1 MANVSK
7 EEMVLVI
14 RRALFDK
21 LGSFQG
27 LNFDVAR
34 YLPPILARENN
45 LFMPRSA
52 AEKDPGFKQI
62 IPYVLLTHHGRV
74 LHYTRGKKTG
84 EQRLAAKG
92 SIGIGGHLNDRDENL
107 FSFDQTAYLAG
118 VRREVNE
125 ELILQSG
132 YQNHIRALLNDD
144 DTEVGRVHLG
154 IVHIYEL
161 ETSQVTKRES
171 GITQVS
177 FLTPEE
183 LRARRD
189 RLETW
194 SQICLDSLDQ
204 LLPADVSSDRSTM
217 TSK

>member
-1 MANVSK
+1 MANAPK

-21 LGSFQG
+21 LGSFHG

-52 AEKDPGFKQI
+52 AENDPGFKQI
-62 IPYVLLTHHGRV
+62 IPYVLLTHHGKV
-74 LHYTRGKKTG
+74 LQYVRGKKAG
-84 EQRLAAKG
+84 EQRLVAKA

-118 VRREVNE
+118 VRREVGE

-144 DTEVGRVHLG
+144 TTEVGRVHLG
-154 IVHIYEL
+154 IVHVFEL
-161 ETSQVTKRES
+161 ETAQVAKREV
-171 GITQVS
+171 GITQIA
-177 FLTPEE
+177 FLSPEE
-183 LRARRD
+183 LRERRE

-194 SQICLDSLDQ
+194 SQICLDGLEH
-204 LLPADVSSDRSTM
+204 LLPAGLSSPR
-217 TSK
+217 K